1 MLKTIF
7 DNLEMESAR
16 ELFEACKIGKF
27 PRLSVMVD
35 FCLDGRN
42 GVNPVELFHA
52 YRKHTVED
60 LHTALVHNKLA
71 ELTGFPGASS
81 GFLAN
86 DS

>member
-1 MLKTIF
+1 
-7 DNLEMESAR
+7 
-16 ELFEACKIGKF
+16 
-27 PRLSVMVD
+27 MVD

-42 GVNPVELFHA
+42 GVNPVDLFHA

-60 LHTALVHNKLA
+60 LHTALVHDKLA

>member
-1 MLKTIF
+1 
-7 DNLEMESAR
+7 MESAR

-35 FCLDGRN
+35 FCLDGRR
-42 GVNPVELFHA
+42 GVNPVGLFHE
-52 YRKHTVED
+52 YRKYTVDELHEALIED
-60 LHTALVHNKLA
+60 KLS
-71 ELTGFPGASS
+71 ELTGVPGVSS